1 VNRFWSKDAPLGKT
15 VAWALYDW
23 ANSAF
28 ATTVMAGFFPV
39 FFKQYWSHGT
49 DPTVSTFQLGVAN
62 SLGSVLVAAIAPI
75 LGAIA
80 DRGGAR
86 KRFLAFFAVM
96 GIVMTGAMPL
106 VARGDWVLAAALYV
120 IASVGFAGANI
131 FYDAL
136 IVLVAPEE
144 ERDVVSALGFAMGYL
159 GGGLLFALNIVM
171 TLHPGAFGL
180 PDQAA
185 AVKASFV
192 TVAVWWALFSVP
204 VMLFVKE
211 ARPPVRRPPLQV
223 VASGFRELA
232 HTFQEIRRLRVV
244 LLFLIGYWLYID
256 GVDTIVRMA
265 VDFGMSIGFRAESL
279 MIALLIVQFVGFPA
293 GIAFGQIGRRLGAK
307 TGIFIGLAVYLGVT
321 VWGLFMDQEWEFYLM
336 AVMIGLVQG
345 GVQALS
351 RSLYS
356 RLIPPSRSGEFFGFY
371 NMLGKFAAV
380 IGPVLMG
387 WVGVL
392 TGSSRLA
399 ILAVA
404 VLFLSGGL
412 LLFLVDE
419 ATGRREAAAYEAE
432 IAARRGE

>member
-1 VNRFWSKDAPLGKT
+1 VSLPGDQTSFGKT
-15 VAWALYDW
+15 ISWALYDW

-39 FFKQYWSHGT
+39 FFKQYWSQGT

-62 SLGSVLVAAIAPI
+62 SLGSVLVAALAPI

-86 KRFLAFFAVM
+86 KRFLGFFAVM

-106 VARGDWVLAAALYV
+106 VAQGQWVMAVVLYV
-120 IASVGFAGANI
+120 VASVGFAGANI
-131 FYDAL
+131 FYDSL

-144 ERDVVSALGFAMGYL
+144 KRDVVSALGFAMGYL
-159 GGGLLFALNIVM
+159 GGGLLFAVNVLM
-171 TLHPGAFGL
+171 TLNPSWFGL
-180 PDQAA
+180 PDQSA

-192 TVAVWWALFSVP
+192 MVAIWWALFSVP
-204 VMLFVKE
+204 MMLFVRE
-211 ARPPVRRPPLQV
+211 PRPATRRSPAAV
-223 VASGFRELA
+223 VVGGFRELA
-232 HTFQEIRRLRVV
+232 HTFHEIRRLRVAA
-244 LLFLIGYWLYID
+244 LFLVGYWLYID

-265 VDFGMSIGFRAESL
+265 VDFGMSIGFPTESL

-293 GIAFGQIGRRLGAK
+293 GVGFGYLGKHIGAK
-307 TGIFIGLAVYLGVT
+307 AGIFIGLAVYLGVT
-321 VWGLFMDQEWEFYLM
+321 VWGVFMDEVVEFYVM
-336 AVMIGLVQG
+336 AVLIGLVQG

-356 RLIPPSRSGEFFGFY
+356 RLIPPSRSAEFFGFY

-380 IGPVLMG
+380 IGPILMG
-387 WVGVL
+387 WVGVV
-392 TGSSRLA
+392 TGSPRYA

-404 VLFLSGGL
+404 ALFLGGGF

-419 ATGRREAAAYEAE
+419 ARGREAAAAFEAD
-432 IAARRGE
+432 IQRRRGA

>member
-1 VNRFWSKDAPLGKT
+1 MNPPARASLRRT
-15 VAWALYDW
+15 VSWALYDW

-39 FFKQYWSHGT
+39 FFKQYWSQGT

-62 SLGSVLVAAIAPI
+62 SLGSVLVAALAPV

-86 KRFLAFFAVM
+86 KRFLAFFAVT

-106 VARGDWVLAAALYV
+106 VAQGDWVMAVALYV
-120 IASVGFAGANI
+120 VASVGFAGANI

-136 IVLVAPEE
+136 IVVVAPEE
-144 ERDVVSALGFAMGYL
+144 KRDVVSALGFAMGYL
-159 GGGLLFALNIVM
+159 GGGILFAVNVLM
-171 TLHPGAFGL
+171 TLQPAWFGL
-180 PDQAA
+180 ADQAA

-204 VMLFVKE
+204 VFLFVE
-211 ARPPVRRPPLQV
+211 EERPPTRRGFGSTV
-223 VASGFRELA
+223 VGGFRELLD
-232 HTFQEIRRLRVV
+232 TFHEIRRLKVV
-244 LLFLIGYWLYID
+244 AVFLAGYWLYID

-265 VDFGMSIGFRAESL
+265 VDFGMSIGFSADSL
-279 MIALLIVQFVGFPA
+279 MIALLVVQFVGFPA
-293 GIAFGQIGRRLGAK
+293 GIAFGQIGKRIGAK
-307 TGIFIGLAVYLGVT
+307 TGIFIGLSVYLVVT
-321 VWGLFMDQEWEFYLM
+321 VWGSFMDREIEFYVM
-336 AVMIGLVQG
+336 AVLIGLVQG

-356 RLIPPSRSGEFFGFY
+356 RLIPPSRSAEFFGFY

-387 WVGVL
+387 WVGVV
-392 TGSSRLA
+392 TGNPRAS

-404 VLFLSGGL
+404 VLFVGGGI

-419 ATGRREAAAYEAE
+419 KKGRQAAAAFEAE
-432 IAARRGE
+432 IERRRGV